1 MRSSLLLAPAF
12 ARAALALIK
21 PRNFIYIIP
30 DGMAPAS
37 ETVARVF
44 DAFIDGDSDAQS
56 PLIEPIPID
65 TTPVGNVRTY
75 SADVSIYPLVASDLL
90 VLA

>member
-1 MRSSLLLAPAF
+1 MLSPVILAPVF
-12 ARAALALIK
+12 AHAALALIK

-37 ETVARVF
+37 ETLARVF
-44 DAFIDGDSDAQS
+44 DSFVDGESDAQT

-75 SADVSIYPLVASDLL
+75 SADVSLL
-90 VLA
+90 PRSSPQTTSCA